1 MQAIENLTRTEK
13 LRMMEALWD
22 DLAHD
27 KTVFASPSPAWHADA
42 LKEAEQARTD
52 GETDFVDWE
61 TAKQRLRDGRP

>member
-27 KTVFASPSPAWHADA
+27 AVELASPAWHAEA
-42 LKEAEQARTD
+42 LKVAEKSVIEGQANFT
-52 GETDFVDWE
+52 EWE
-61 TAKQRLRDGRP
+61 TAKQSLRNNKA